1 MVRYGQKYAR
11 ERHNMAIGVPL
22 VATWGTWPLKVL
34 LILSHAK
41 TEVGGGRV
49 LVSTAQVS
57 EERILDFVIFE
68 NGFGWERAQ
77 WNRILLSGGSNFEPN
92 DAYKSLYQLYKE
104 GIPKKNM
111 LFTGFDRTVWEKM
124 CPWSWYAFDELLH
137 VIILCLWGRLLVFSA
152 FNEHC
157 RWVKDKS
164 CKT

>member
-68 NGFGWERAQ
+68 NGFG
-77 WNRILLSGGSNFEPN
+77 
-92 DAYKSLYQLYKE
+92 
-104 GIPKKNM
+104 
-111 LFTGFDRTVWEKM
+111 
-124 CPWSWYAFDELLH
+124 
-137 VIILCLWGRLLVFSA
+137 
-152 FNEHC
+152 
-157 RWVKDKS
+157 
-164 CKT
+164 